1 MTSTATATVTRPGV
15 PPAPGREDPTWTLT
29 TTGGHTLTGHL
40 PAWADEDPSE
50 SGIPLELLGTRLAD
64 ISHRTTFPGQPAK
77 VVLGSAPAQDAEI
90 LWASIDCH
98 PYAEDPDLR
107 TPVASIAIVDDY
119 WLTDL
124 TPDDLTEITA
134 KLRAQADRIE
144 NDIRPALVTAR
155 TDWADHQD
163 AGRASVPVAGIR
175 QGCIR
180 I

>member
-98 PYAEDPDLR
+98 PYAAVRCVLRHPGELPTRVSHPPMGTAPDPGDGC
-107 TPVASIAIVDDY
+107 AIPS
-119 WLTDL
+119 W
-124 TPDDLTEITA
+124 PPGPC
-134 KLRAQADRIE
+134 R
-144 NDIRPALVTAR
+144 
-155 TDWADHQD
+155 
-163 AGRASVPVAGIR
+163 
-175 QGCIR
+175 
-180 I
+180 